1 MYGMRDSVMRE
12 PKTPAGDALDRR
24 EMQGLAQRERAA
36 ERTPA
41 QIEAQL
47 IAAKQ
52 ELQRWEDAFDL
63 YTEKNPDRYRSQLR
77 IARARVG
84 YLEAELRF
92 RQELPGRQGNRP
104 LRS

>member
-1 MYGMRDSVMRE
+1 MRDSIMSE
-12 PKTPAGDALDRR
+12 PKTHEVGAPEGR
-24 EMQGLAQRERAA
+24 EMQGLAQRERAVV
-36 ERTPA
+36 RTPA

-52 ELQRWEDAFDL
+52 ELQRWEDAFDQ
-63 YTEKNPDRYRSQLR
+63 YTENNPEKYRSQLR

-104 LRS
+104 LRT